1 MFGSGRSLDLALR
14 TTTLIIL
21 NEETNDIFKI
31 VKSLE
36 ESDLLIKS
44 VSETIKYEAREQN
57 CGFLSMLWGTLG
69 ASTFRNLLTGRDT
82 LRAGEGAIWAARIFN
97 ATQWRIWGGAR
108 GADAPPPNIKCPF
121 SNVKCFFCSLFARFK
136 IRTL

>member
-57 CGFLSMLWGTLG
+57 GGFLSMLWGTLG
-69 ASTFRNLLTGRDT
+69 ASTFRNLLTGKDT
-82 LRAGEGAIWAARIFN
+82 IRAGEGAIWAARIFN
-97 ATQWRIWGGAR
+97 AAQWRIWGGAL
-108 GADAPPPNIKCPF
+108 GADAPPPNVKCPF
-121 SNVKCFFCSLFARFK
+121 SNVKCFFCPLFARFK

>member
-21 NEETNDIFKI
+21 NEETNDIFKV

-57 CGFLSMLWGTLG
+57 GGFLSML
-69 ASTFRNLLTGRDT
+69 
-82 LRAGEGAIWAARIFN
+82 
-97 ATQWRIWGGAR
+97 
-108 GADAPPPNIKCPF
+108 
-121 SNVKCFFCSLFARFK
+121 
-136 IRTL
+136 